1 MFFFYDAY
9 YPLQVK
15 QIINSLYEEKIIM
28 KKIKKIAAL
37 LTLITVISNVE
48 DVFNH
53 YLNNEISVYSD
64 DKEHP
69 NPKN

>member
-1 MFFFYDAY
+1 
-9 YPLQVK
+9 
-15 QIINSLYEEKIIM
+15 M